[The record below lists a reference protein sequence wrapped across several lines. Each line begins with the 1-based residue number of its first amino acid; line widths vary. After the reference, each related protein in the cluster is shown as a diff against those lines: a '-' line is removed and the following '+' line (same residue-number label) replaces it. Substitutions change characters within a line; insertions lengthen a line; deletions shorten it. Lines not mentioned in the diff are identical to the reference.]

1 MNIENQVVN
10 RPAIGVPPFKFVVA
24 HSTGNM
30 KATAQN
36 EADYVNRAWE
46 TSQAYYTHVVGN
58 GRVIQVNP
66 VGQGSWNIGKYD
78 TNVNTYAAVE
88 LIESATMDDY
98 KIYVQLLH
106 NLAVEAELPLT
117 LNDGQNGGI
126 ITHAYASRNG
136 FGSDHIDPEA
146 VFNRLG
152 ISQEQ
157 FAKDLGVGFSDV
169 STRPQPS
176 TPANGVDQVLNVG
189 DNFSFTNQ
197 IYRVDELKMVHGFWQ
212 FISYELAGG
221 SDATWDN
228 NGIPASIVSEVTEGT
243 LDTSGQDQVLQVG
256 SWVKFDKTAP
266 WTVLKND
273 PDSNGVQFDTNDYGP
288 VWVDATSLVE
298 I

>member
-30 KATAQN
+30 KATVQN
-36 EADYVNRAWE
+36 EADYVNRAWQE
-46 TSQAYYTHVVGN
+46 TEAYYTHVVGN
-58 GRVIQVNP
+58 GRAIQVNP
-66 VGQGSWNIGKYD
+66 VGQGSWNIGTYD

-106 NLAVEAELPLT
+106 DLAVEAGLPLT
-117 LNDGQNGGI
+117 LNNGQNGGI

-136 FGSDHIDPEA
+136 FGSDHTDPEA
-146 VFNRLG
+146 VLSRLG

-157 FAKDLGVGFSDV
+157 FASDLGAGFSDV

-176 TPANGVDQVLNVG
+176 TPATGVDQVLNVG
-189 DNFSFTNQ
+189 DTFSFTNQ
-197 IYRVDELKMVHGFWQ
+197 IYRVDAVSNERDEV
-212 FISYELAGG
+212 ISYELAGD
-221 SDATWDN
+221 SNATWDN
-228 NGIPASIVSEVTEGT
+228 NGVPASIVDEVQAGT
-243 LDTSGQDQVLQVG
+243 LNTDGQDQVLQVG
-256 SWVKFDKTAP
+256 SWFKFKQTEPWTVIKVDAASNGVKFD
-266 WTVLKND
+266 VG
-273 PDSNGVQFDTNDYGP
+273 NGETM
-288 VWVDATSLVE
+288 WADATSLVE